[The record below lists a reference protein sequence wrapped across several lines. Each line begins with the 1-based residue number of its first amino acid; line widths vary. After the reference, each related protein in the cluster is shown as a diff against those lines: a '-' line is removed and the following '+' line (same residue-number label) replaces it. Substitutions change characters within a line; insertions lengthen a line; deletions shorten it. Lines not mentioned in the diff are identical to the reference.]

1 MKITMT
7 GAIKNESPKKG
18 KENKNVSNHIPVP
31 NTVRRNAKNEAK
43 NDQTPK
49 KEKVGGTSEVT
60 AITKKLASEKKTK
73 KVEENVSQSISKEEE
88 DNSSSTS
95 NRSIRPQTKIL
106 RRPTPNLKHPVIQV
120 DSDDSGGDSSSS
132 DKSKEDNP
140 KRLKMGTENS
150 DTSSNK
156 PKNFIMYNKYN
167 VDKNIKNSV
176 KERTS
181 ATVPISVPNPCNSC
195 NRSQAPER
203 LHSHARKDARGLMN
217 RRSPAMDIKMTSPQK
232 KPSENVSKD
241 KPRIKESK
249 SSPSTPSCP
258 KVVEVQNSSPAHLPS
273 EIQTE
278 NKESSSDICVTAGET
293 KTPIKNFEDISKA
306 CYICHKEFKV
316 SLLLIHESKCLEV
329 RNYFFHFLNIQYI
342 FL

>member
-1 MKITMT
+1 MT
-7 GAIKNESPKKG
+7 GAVKNESPKKG

-31 NTVRRNAKNEAK
+31 STLRKNAKNEAK

-49 KEKVGGTSEVT
+49 KEKVESTSEVT
-60 AITKKLASEKKTK
+60 KLTKKLISEKKSD
-73 KVEENVSQSISKEEE
+73 KVEENVSQNKTKEDE

-132 DKSKEDNP
+132 DKSKDDNP
-140 KRLKMGTENS
+140 KRLKMGVESS
-150 DTSSNK
+150 DSSSHK
-156 PKNFIMYNKYN
+156 RKNFIMYNKYN
-167 VDKNIKNSV
+167 VDKNIKNTV

-181 ATVPISVPNPCNSC
+181 ATVPTAIPNPCNSC
-195 NRSQAPER
+195 NRTQAPER

-217 RRSPAMDIKMTSPQK
+217 RQSPAMDVRMASPQK
-232 KPSENVSKD
+232 KTLSTVSKD
-241 KPRIKESK
+241 KTRNKESK
-249 SSPSTPSCP
+249 SSPATPNCS
-258 KVVEVQNSSPAHLPS
+258 KE
-273 EIQTE
+273 EKIQTSLSE
-278 NKESSSDICVTAGET
+278 PEPELSSTQIQTDNKESSSEICVTIGEP
-293 KTPIKNFEDISKA
+293 KTPIKNFEELSKM

-329 RNYFFHFLNIQYI
+329 RNYFFI
-342 FL
+342 F